1 MFMKLFAP
9 AVTLLMTAYA
19 GMAAEPPKAP
29 ESLPPE
35 HAANM
40 AASRE
45 LFKQKVGPFLMA
57 QCVEC
62 HGAGKVKAGFN
73 LGSRE
78 TMLKGGDKGPAVI
91 LGKGRTSPLV
101 KYVAHE
107 EESFMPPKKP
117 AFKDMV
123 DVLAKWID
131 LGAAYDKP
139 LVEGAAVG
147 KQPMTVTDKDKQ
159 YWAYKPLG
167 EIKPPIVKDAAWG
180 KTPVDSFI
188 RAKWEE
194 KGITPAPQADPRTLI
209 RRAYFDL
216 IGLPPTPEE
225 VKAFLDDKSPDAF
238 EKVIDHLLSLP
249 QFGERWARHWMDPAR
264 YAESHGFEHDY
275 FRPNAYHYR
284 DFLIKAINANM
295 PYKQFVEW
303 QIAGD
308 ELAPEDPLALMA
320 TGFLGA
326 GVFPT
331 QITNA
336 EAERIR
342 YDAMDDM
349 LATTGHAMLALT
361 VSCARCHDHKFDP
374 IPTKDYYR
382 MLSAFTTTTR
392 TEIDV
397 DLGTP
402 EEKAATKAFETKLKP
417 LTDAHKQYEDTE
429 LPKKL
434 SAWIA
439 EQQAKK
445 SPLPKIADAK
455 VSKTL
460 QGLLDGKQPLDKLA
474 KPERDALLKWFAT
487 QDDTW
492 KKQSAEIAELNK
504 QRPKSTVVKVQA
516 CSEGLKPMRHHTA
529 DGSIPD
535 FYPETF
541 FLNRGDVAQKNGK
554 ADPGFLQ
561 VLSRSA
567 EGDKHWM
574 IPKPKEAR
582 TSFKRAGL
590 AKWITDTDTGAG
602 SLAARVMVNRLW
614 HHHFGR
620 GIVSTVND
628 FGFQGDPPTHPELL
642 EWLARDFVANGWNV
656 KRLHKQLMMS
666 RVYQL
671 SGTPTATG
679 KEQDPDNRLW
689 HYRPKRRMEA
699 ETIRDNLLAVSGTL
713 DKTMYGAGTLDQG
726 MRRRSIYFSVQRSQL
741 IPMLQVFDWPDTLT
755 SASARP
761 TTVVAPQALLFLNNP
776 HVRNMAKAFAA
787 KLAPAKTPEAT
798 VALAYET
805 AYGRPPTSEEA
816 ADGVNYLKAAQASH
830 PATAL
835 ADYAL
840 VLMSLNE
847 FIYVE

>member
-1 MFMKLFAP
+1 MRRFGMLL
-9 AVTLLMTAYA
+9 TLLFSAV
-19 GMAAEPPKAP
+19 GLHAAEPKKEPIP
-29 ESLPPE
+29 LE

-45 LFKQKVGPFLMA
+45 LFKTKVGPFFTTNCL
-57 QCVEC
+57 EC
-62 HGAGKVKAGFN
+62 HGSGKIKAGFN
-73 LGSRE
+73 LASRE
-78 TMLKGGDKGPAVI
+78 TLLAGGDKGAAVI

-107 EESFMPPKKP
+107 EEAYMPPKKP
-117 AFKDMV
+117 PFKDMI

-139 LVEGAAVG
+139 LVEGAVVG
-147 KQPMTVTDKDKQ
+147 KKPFAVTEKDKQ
-159 YWAYKPLG
+159 YWAYRPLG
-167 EIKPPIVKDAAWG
+167 NVTTPNVPDANWG
-180 KTPVDSFI
+180 KNPIDRFVQ
-188 RAKWEE
+188 AQWVA
-194 KGITPAPQADPRTLI
+194 KGITPATDADKRTLI
-209 RRAYFDL
+209 RRVYFDL
-216 IGLPPTPEE
+216 IGLPPTPAEIN
-225 VKAFLDDKSPDAF
+225 AFLNDPSANAY
-238 EKVIDHLLSLP
+238 EKVVDHLLSLP

-295 PYKQFVEW
+295 PYKQFVQW

-308 ELAPEDPLALMA
+308 ELAPNDPLALMA

-326 GVFPT
+326 GVYPT
-331 QITNA
+331 QITNS

-361 VSCARCHDHKFDP
+361 IGCARCHDHKYDP

-382 MLSAFTTTTR
+382 LLSAFTTTVR
-392 TEIDV
+392 TEVDV

-402 EEKAATKAFETKLKP
+402 AEKEAIKAFEAKVQPLSTALK
-417 LTDAHKQYEDTE
+417 AYEDTE

-434 SAWIA
+434 AAWIA
-439 EQQAKK
+439 EQKEKK
-445 SPLPKIADAK
+445 ATLPKIADAK
-455 VSKTL
+455 AAKAIQQL
-460 QGLLDGKQPLDKLA
+460 WDGKQTFDKLA
-474 KPERDALLKWFAT
+474 KPDRDVVVKWFGP
-487 QDDTW
+487 QDAEW
-492 KKQSAEIAELNK
+492 KKQNAAIAELNK

-529 DGSIPD
+529 TGDIPD
-535 FYPETF
+535 FYPQTHI
-541 FLNRGDVAQKNGK
+541 LNRGDVAQKTGI
-554 ADPGFLQ
+554 ADLGFLQ
-561 VLSRSA
+561 VLTRA
-567 EGDKHWM
+567 ADGEKHWLN
-574 IPKPKEAR
+574 PKPAEAR
-582 TSFKRAGL
+582 TSFRRANL
-590 AKWITDTDTGAG
+590 ANWIVDVENGAG

-628 FGFQGDPPTHPELL
+628 FGFQGDTATHPELL
-642 EWLARDFVANGWNV
+642 EWLAKDFVTSGWDM
-656 KRLHKQLMMS
+656 KRMHKQMVMS

-671 SGTPTATG
+671 GNTPSASG
-679 KEQDPDNRLW
+679 KEKDPDNRLW

-699 ETIRDNLLAVSGTL
+699 ETIRDNLLSVSGTL
-713 DKTMYGAGTLDQG
+713 DNTMYGAGTLDQG
-726 MRRRSIYFSVQRSQL
+726 MKRRSIYFTVQRSQL

-755 SASARP
+755 SASGRP

-776 HVRNMAKAFAA
+776 HVRAMSKAFGT
-787 KLAPAKTPEAT
+787 KLATQKTPEEQ
-798 VALAYET
+798 VKLAYEI
-805 AYGRPPTSEEA
+805 AFGRLPTTEEIT
-816 ADGVNYLKAAQASH
+816 DGTSYLKTAPKAS
-830 PATAL
+830 AL
-835 ADYAL
+835 SDYAL

-847 FIYVE
+847 FIYVD